1 MTAGAAGV
9 ATRSIRLIWRKAR
22 ADSAAYSGPPVSR
35 HALPLP
41 VPSVHAAGR
50 PPRPARRDAS
60 AEPWRLA
67 RLLDAPHRL
76 AFFTGSVALSTSA
89 LWWLATLGAH
99 FAGWEAR
106 WAVAPAHAHALLMSF
121 SFMPMF
127 FAGFLFTAGPRW
139 LALAAVP
146 ARRLLPTAAA
156 WLAGWAAFLVGV
168 HADAAIAALGLA
180 VVAAGWTLFAWRLVQ
195 LLRRSAVAD
204 RTHLRIIASACT
216 IGAAAL
222 WTGAAGLGTGHAAW
236 LGAARSAGLWWF
248 LAPVFATA
256 MHRMVPFFGV
266 AAPRLDEKHP
276 LWLLGTL
283 LAVLLLQ
290 VPLGWAMPA
299 ERHVASG
306 MQASDAAAAALVLV
320 DAAAAA
326 LVLGLALRW
335 RATQNLRIRLLAMLA
350 TGFAWLGLSLALQAA
365 SGAQAW
371 MAGSAEPAPL
381 AGLHALGMG
390 FFGSIQFAFVTRVS
404 AGQYGRA
411 HAIDGYA
418 WTLFLVVQA
427 AVVLRIAAAWRPGLP
442 VLLLAAAAL
451 WTAAVLGWSAR
462 HVLWYGRP
470 RSDGRPG

>member
-1 MTAGAAGV
+1 
-9 ATRSIRLIWRKAR
+9 
-22 ADSAAYSGPPVSR
+22 
-35 HALPLP
+35 
-41 VPSVHAAGR
+41 
-50 PPRPARRDAS
+50 
-60 AEPWRLA
+60 
-67 RLLDAPHRL
+67 
-76 AFFTGSVALSTSA
+76 
-89 LWWLATLGAH
+89 
-99 FAGWEAR
+99 
-106 WAVAPAHAHALLMSF
+106 
-121 SFMPMF
+121 MF

-139 LALAAVP
+139 LALAPVP

-156 WLAGWAAFLVGV
+156 WMAGWAAFLVGV

-180 VVAAGWTLFAWRLVQ
+180 AVAAGWTLFAWHLAQ

-204 RTHLRIIASACT
+204 RTHLRIIASACG

-222 WTGAAGLGTGHAAW
+222 WAGAAGLATGHGAW
-236 LGAARSAGLWWF
+236 LGTALSVGLWWF

-290 VPLGWAMPA
+290 APLGWALPA
-299 ERHVASG
+299 DRDVALSVPASG
-306 MQASDAAAAALVLV
+306 AAAAALVLV

-335 RATQNLRIRLLAMLA
+335 RATQNLRIRLLAMLGV
-350 TGFAWLGLSLALQAA
+350 GFAWLGLSLALQAA
-365 SGAQAW
+365 SAAHAW
-371 MAGSAEPAPL
+371 MAGGVGPASL

-404 AGQYGRA
+404 AGQYGRV

-418 WTLFLVVQA
+418 WALFLVVQTA
-427 AVVLRIAAAWRPGLP
+427 LVARIAAAWWPG
-442 VLLLAAAAL
+442 LLLAAAAL
-451 WTAAVLGWSAR
+451 WTTAVLGWSAR

>member
-1 MTAGAAGV
+1 MAAGAAG
-9 ATRSIRLIWRKAR
+9 ASTRSIRLIWRKAH
-22 ADSAAYSGPPVSR
+22 ADSDAYSGPPVSR

-41 VPSVHAAGR
+41 VPSLHAAGR
-50 PPRPARRDAS
+50 PPRPARRHAS

-67 RLLDAPHRL
+67 RVLDAPHRL
-76 AFFTGSVALSTSA
+76 GFFAGSVTLSTSA

-139 LALAAVP
+139 LALTAVP

-168 HADAAIAALGLA
+168 HADPAIAALGLA
-180 VVAAGWTLFAWRLVQ
+180 VVAAGWTLFVWRLAQ

-204 RTHLRIIASACT
+204 RTHLRIIASACA

-222 WTGAAGLGTGHAAW
+222 WAGAAGLATGHAAW
-236 LGAARSAGLWWF
+236 LGAAISAGLWWF

-266 AAPRLDEKHP
+266 AAPRLDETHP

-290 VPLGWAMPA
+290 VPLGWALSA
-299 ERHVASG
+299 ERSVALG
-306 MQASDAAAAALVLV
+306 MLVI

-335 RATQNLRIRLLAMLA
+335 RAMQNLRIRLLAMLDV
-350 TGFAWLGLSLALQAA
+350 GFAWLGLSLALQAA
-365 SGAQAW
+365 STAHAW
-371 MAGSAEPAPL
+371 MAGSFGPASL

-427 AVVLRIAAAWRPGLP
+427 AIVLRIAAAWWPGLP

-451 WTAAVLGWSAR
+451 WTTAVLGWSAR

>member
-1 MTAGAAGV
+1 V
-9 ATRSIRLIWRKAR
+9 
-22 ADSAAYSGPPVSR
+22 
-35 HALPLP
+35 
-41 VPSVHAAGR
+41 
-50 PPRPARRDAS
+50 
-60 AEPWRLA
+60 
-67 RLLDAPHRL
+67 LDAPHRL
-76 AFFTGSVALSTSA
+76 GFFAGSVALSTSA

-99 FAGWEAR
+99 FAGRDPR

-139 LALAAVP
+139 LALDAVP

-156 WLAGWAAFLVGV
+156 WMAGWAAFLVGV

-180 VVAAGWTLFAWRLVQ
+180 VVAAGWTLFAWRLAQ

-204 RTHLRIIASACT
+204 RTHLRIIASACA

-222 WTGAAGLGTGHAAW
+222 WAGAAGLGTGRAAW
-236 LGAARSAGLWWF
+236 LGAAISVGLWWF

-266 AAPRLDEKHP
+266 AAPRLDDTHP

-290 VPLGWAMPA
+290 VPLGWTLTA

-306 MQASDAAAAALVLV
+306 VLAIDATAVALVLV

-326 LVLGLALRW
+326 LVLALALRW
-335 RATQNLRIRLLAMLA
+335 RATQNLRIRLLAMLDV
-350 TGFAWLGLSLALQAA
+350 GFAWLGLSLALQAA
-365 SGAQAW
+365 SAAHAWIAGGAGA
-371 MAGSAEPAPL
+371 APL

-427 AVVLRIAAAWRPGLP
+427 AIVLRIAAAWWPELP

-451 WTAAVLGWSAR
+451 WTTAVLGWSAR

>member
-9 ATRSIRLIWRKAR
+9 ATRSIRLIWRKAH

-35 HALPLP
+35 HAPSFP

-60 AEPWRLA
+60 AGPWRLA
-67 RLLDAPHRL
+67 RVLDAPHRL
-76 AFFTGSVALSTSA
+76 GFFAGSVTLSTSA

-99 FAGWEAR
+99 FAGRDPR

-139 LALAAVP
+139 LALDGVP

-180 VVAAGWTLFAWRLVQ
+180 VVATGWTLFAWRLAQ
-195 LLRRSAVAD
+195 LLRRSTVAD
-204 RTHLRIIASACT
+204 RTHLRIIASACG
-216 IGAAAL
+216 IGAAVL
-222 WTGAAGLGTGHAAW
+222 WAGAAGLGTGRAAW
-236 LGAARSAGLWWF
+236 LGAAISVGLWWF

-283 LAVLLLQ
+283 LAVLLVQ

-299 ERHVASG
+299 ERHVALG
-306 MQASDAAAAALVLV
+306 MLAI

-335 RATQNLRIRLLAMLA
+335 RAAQNLRIRLLAMLDI
-350 TGFAWLGLSLALQAA
+350 GFAWLGLSLALQAA
-365 SGAQAW
+365 FAAHAW
-371 MAGSAEPAPL
+371 MAGSAGAASL

-427 AVVLRIAAAWRPGLP
+427 AIVLRIAAAWWPELP
-442 VLLLAAAAL
+442 VLLLATAAL
-451 WTAAVLGWSAR
+451 WTTAVLGWSAR

>member
-1 MTAGAAGV
+1 MTARAPGS
-9 ATRSIRLIWRKAR
+9 ATRSIPLIWRKAH
-22 ADSAAYSGPPVSR
+22 ADSAAYSGPPLSR

-60 AEPWRLA
+60 AEPWRFA

-106 WAVAPAHAHALLMSF
+106 WAVAPAHAHAWLMSF

-139 LALAAVP
+139 LGLAGVP
-146 ARRLLPTAAA
+146 ARRLLPTAAT

-168 HADAAIAALGLA
+168 HADSAIAALGLA
-180 VVAAGWTLFAWRLVQ
+180 VVAAGWTLFAWRLAQ
-195 LLRRSAVAD
+195 LLRRSTVAD
-204 RTHLRIIASACT
+204 RTHLRIIASACVV
-216 IGAAAL
+216 GAAAL
-222 WTGAAGLGTGHAAW
+222 WMGAAGLATGHATW
-236 LGAARSAGLWWF
+236 LDAALSAGLWWF

-266 AAPRLDEKHP
+266 AVPRLNERHP

-283 LAVLLLQ
+283 LAVLVLQ
-290 VPLGWAMPA
+290 VPLGWALPA
-299 ERHVASG
+299 EHHVALG
-306 MQASDAAAAALVLV
+306 MLIV

-326 LVLGLALRW
+326 LVLGLAVRW
-335 RATQNLRIRLLAMLA
+335 RATQNLRIRLLAMLDV
-350 TGFAWLGLSLALQAA
+350 GFAWLGLSLALQAA
-365 SGAQAW
+365 SAAYAW
-371 MAGSAEPAPL
+371 MADSGVPASL

-404 AGQYGRA
+404 AGRYGRA
-411 HAIDGYA
+411 HAIDDYA

-427 AVVLRIAAAWRPGLP
+427 AIVLRIAAAWRPELP
-442 VLLLAAAAL
+442 MLLLAAAAL
-451 WTAAVLGWSAR
+451 WTTAVLGWSAR